1 MLSFVLGWSI
11 ITLNPKIFI
20 FDVVLCYDIL
30 NHVINKGRVVLSIIA
45 DVVVV
50 PILDWLNNCRMQGKL
65 FTRKMS

>member
-20 FDVVLCYDIL
+20 FDVVLCYDIPS
-30 NHVINKGRVVLSIIA
+30 HVINKGRVVLSIIA

-50 PILDWLNNCRMQGKL
+50 PILDWLNNCTMQDKL